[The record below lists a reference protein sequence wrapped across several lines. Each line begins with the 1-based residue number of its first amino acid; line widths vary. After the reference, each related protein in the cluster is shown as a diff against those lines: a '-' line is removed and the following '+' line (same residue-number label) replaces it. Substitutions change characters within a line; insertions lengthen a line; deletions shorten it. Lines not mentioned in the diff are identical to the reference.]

1 MEALYGG
8 AVWRR
13 WSRWSDRRGG
23 AGNDQSTLA
32 NRGGLNADS
41 ITDFKA
47 YIVRSKPGSSAG
59 AVIEDDALI
68 LANRLDEGLVGAS
81 AAGIKG
87 LTFSGGNGVGNTL
100 ASSSFF
106 NGAGMKGASFGAA
119 AGIFVN
125 TSNCDVFSND
135 AKEAGSYLIARLG
148 SAGVTGITV
157 HLPPQGGGTDPVGG
171 PRTPPSPR
179 TPG

>member
-1 MEALYGG
+1 
-8 AVWRR
+8 
-13 WSRWSDRRGG
+13 
-23 AGNDQSTLA
+23 
-32 NRGGLNADS
+32 
-41 ITDFKA
+41 
-47 YIVRSKPGSSAG
+47 
-59 AVIEDDALI
+59 
-68 LANRLDEGLVGAS
+68 
-81 AAGIKG
+81 
-87 LTFSGGNGVGNTL
+87 
-100 ASSSFF
+100 
-106 NGAGMKGASFGAA
+106 MKGASFGAA